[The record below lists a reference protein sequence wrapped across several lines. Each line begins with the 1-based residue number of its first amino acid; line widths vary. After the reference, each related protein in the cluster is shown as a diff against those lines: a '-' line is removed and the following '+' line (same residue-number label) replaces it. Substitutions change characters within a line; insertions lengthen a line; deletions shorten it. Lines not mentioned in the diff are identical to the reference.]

1 MKHFCYNELLNIA
14 FYPSDTSV
22 VNFTNVKSADT
33 VYVMHF
39 VGEKRKM
46 ICISGMWL
54 IKVCIHRLLIMCVVC
69 HRTAHITLSLRLH
82 PFLFSFFVCTALT
95 IDLFC
100 F

>member
-1 MKHFCYNELLNIA
+1 M
-14 FYPSDTSV
+14 
-22 VNFTNVKSADT
+22 
-33 VYVMHF
+33 YVMPS

-69 HRTAHITLSLRLH
+69 HRTAHITLRLH

-95 IDLFC
+95 IDLF
-100 F
+100 FFLIGFSTLILKLAMLAT